1 MKIITGL
8 SEQPKQQ
15 STLVLADGTRAVWSI
30 SYVSQQTG
38 WFYDLSW
45 NGTVIAT
52 GQRMVSSPNILRQYI
67 NKISF
72 GIAVISP
79 NQLEP
84 TTQTALADGSITCYL
99 LEGADLEAI
108 ETAVFNAPPGQVQP
122 VTTTVTGLPAVVLP
136 ANWGPAG
143 GDLAYTYPNPQVVAM
158 HDSTGQRLAFGVV
171 AEGKFLKRDGE
182 TIVGATVAP
191 GTGDVTGPASSTVG
205 NVAVWNDTGGTEI
218 ADGGTLGTAA
228 FLPSSNFLGATAA
241 ASGDLSG
248 NYPSPNVAAIHT
260 TSGGGT
266 KLTIG
271 AVADGEF
278 LVRSGST
285 LIGGTPSGAGD
296 VFGPSG
302 AVGIGTIALFAA
314 GDGKL
319 LGASSI
325 IPAGM
330 AAQTPSSVAITGG
343 SISGTTI
350 TASSASLIA
359 LDVNSSGGVGAIE
372 VNGASGALV
381 DLKSPSS
388 DDYDLRMYTSGSG
401 GEIAV
406 SGDTNLDF
414 LTNGTRRVRVNT
426 SGINVTGNVV
436 ASGTLTLGNQPAN
449 KVFSGPSTGAD
460 ASPSFRFLVA
470 SDLPNTS
477 VSSGSYE
484 LANITVD
491 AQGRLTAASTGA
503 GVRTVST
510 MSALRALNP
519 SAWADGIVVILLG
532 YYYGQDGGGGDFTW
546 QSGNSLGDD
555 SGCIIKPDSISGDG
569 RFIRIMPGI
578 SVGTPTLVGVTFNV
592 RWFGCIPYTGNVYSG
607 FSLASAAAKRTTTTH
622 AATVYFPAGTYNFE
636 TPIDETYDLGVTIKG
651 DGPSTIITSNI
662 SVQQTAA
669 FKFQFFNGGGILDLN
684 FDQAAFPTS
693 ARHLSLVW
701 IAKGVNAIVS
711 RVQIYGYASTGTLV
725 NLLGPTPGGILRTNG
740 EYLSMSDVLVKG
752 GGVAWYQDG
761 GSGVYNNIQAISTTV
776 GDNPAV
782 HWKGSN
788 TLQWNNV
795 FIQGAG
801 PSIKR
806 TSVALTSSSASFT
819 LDVPYNPFSVGE
831 YIRIRG
837 AANAGYNKTWQISS
851 ITGGSIT
858 VNNGPNLGNDTVTL
872 TSLWSGL
879 YISGA
884 GLVTESS
891 ISKCVVNTPGGL
903 TDPYGVCGVFVDGFH
918 GNTSGVLFSDFLVDL
933 GATAF
938 FLNGITTAA
947 PTPGTSPTVIQ
958 YGANVG
964 DIILDGCQ
972 ANTGGLD
979 DFGCIRLEGVVNVV
993 CDSCKPIVG
1002 DNLSPGSGKT
1012 FSSYVISDGGQTVGY
1027 TRDINITG
1035 GRTTSHISSEIYPY
1049 NTCYAFTFAGARVK
1063 YVNVTTPSIDATS
1076 SNARVSR
1083 FIATSTGT
1091 ASQGNG
1097 ITILYANNTG
1107 ELYLVGSGSSSDS
1120 GARVLTDGS
1129 NVIGSIGQFEQWK
1142 YVVEYAWEGFTN
1154 PNIAFSGRT
1163 NVYINV
1169 VVNITFA
1176 FNGLASGNSLILTLK
1191 NATGSTYTLAWPS
1204 GINWANGSTPPSSI
1218 APGVS
1223 HIFNMYAYGT
1233 TYSTIFAKY

>member
-108 ETAVFNAPPGQVQP
+108 ETAVFDAPPGQVQP
-122 VTTTVTGLPAVVLP
+122 ITTTATGLPAVVLP

-158 HDSTGQRLAFGVV
+158 HDNTGQRLAI
-171 AEGKFLKRDGE
+171 ATIADGKFLKRDGE

-191 GTGDVTGPASSTVG
+191 GTGDVSGPASSTIG
-205 NVAVWNDTGGTEI
+205 NVAVWNDSGGTEI
-218 ADGGTLGTAA
+218 TDGGALGTAA
-228 FLPSSNFLGATAA
+228 FLPSSSFLGATAA

-248 NYPSPNVAAIHT
+248 NYPGPNVAAIHT

-271 AVADGEF
+271 AIADGEY
-278 LVRSGST
+278 LVRSGGT

-302 AVGIGTIALFAA
+302 AVSIGTIALFAA

-319 LGASSI
+319 LGASGI

-330 AAQTPSSVAITGG
+330 ATQTPSSVAITGG

-350 TASSASLIA
+350 TASSAA
-359 LDVNSSGGVGAIE
+359 LTALEVNNSGGVGSVE
-372 VNGASGALV
+372 VSGASGATV
-381 DLKSPSS
+381 DLKNPSS
-388 DDYDLRMYTSGSG
+388 DDYDLRLYTNGTG

-406 SGDTNLDF
+406 SGDTNLDL

-426 SGINVTGNVV
+426 SGLSVVGDITATGNIGSRV
-436 ASGTLTLGNQPAN
+436 ANTM
-449 KVFSGPSTGAD
+449 AD
-460 ASPSFRFLVA
+460 
-470 SDLPNTS
+470 
-477 VSSGSYE
+477 
-484 LANITVD
+484 
-491 AQGRLTAASTGA
+491 
-503 GVRTVST
+503 
-510 MSALRALNP
+510 LRALDP
-519 SAWADGIVVILLG
+519 SAWSSGTVVTLLG

-546 QSGNSLGDD
+546 QSSNSLGDD
-555 SGCIIKPDSISGDG
+555 SGCIIKPDSISGNG

-578 SVGTPTLVGVTFNV
+578 SQGTSTLVGVTFNV
-592 RWFGCIPYTGNVYSG
+592 RWFGCIPYTPNVYSG
-607 FSLASAAAKRTTTTH
+607 FSLASAAAKRTTTTN

-636 TPIDETYDLGVTIKG
+636 TPIDETYNLGVTIKG

-662 SVQQTAA
+662 SAQQPAA

-684 FDQAAFPTS
+684 FDQADFPTS

-725 NLLGPTPGGILRTNG
+725 TLVGPTPGGILRTNG

-801 PSIKR
+801 PAIKY
-806 TSVALTSSSASFT
+806 TSAALTSSSAAFT
-819 LDVPYNPFSVGE
+819 VNLPYQPFNVGE
-831 YIRIRG
+831 YVRIRG
-837 AANAGYNKTWQISS
+837 ASNAGYNKTWQITS
-851 ITGGSIT
+851 TTLNSIT

-879 YISGA
+879 YVSGA

-891 ISKCVVNTPGGL
+891 ISKCVVNTPGGFS
-903 TDPYGVCGVFVDGFH
+903 DPYGVCGVFVDGFH

-938 FLNGITTAA
+938 FLNGVTSSA
-947 PTPGTSPTVIQ
+947 PTSGTSPTVIQ
-958 YGANVG
+958 YNSNVG

-979 DFGCIRLEGVVNVV
+979 EFGCIRLEGVVNVV
-993 CDSCKPIVG
+993 CDSCKPVVG

-1012 FSSYVISDGGQTVGY
+1012 FSSYVISDGGQTAGY
-1027 TRDINITG
+1027 TRDINIVG
-1035 GRTTSHISSEIYPY
+1035 GRTTSHLSSEVYPY

-1063 YVNVTTPSIDATS
+1063 YVNVTTPSIDVTS

-1091 ASQGNG
+1091 ASPGNG
-1097 ITILYANNTG
+1097 ITVLYADNTG
-1107 ELYLVGSGSSSDS
+1107 RLFLVGADS
-1120 GARVLTDGS
+1120 VTDYGDRVLTDNS
-1129 NVIGSIGQFEQWK
+1129 NITGSIGQFEQWK

-1204 GINWANGSTPPSSI
+1204 GMNWANGVTPPSSI

-1223 HIFNMYAYGT
+1223 YIFNMYAYGT
-1233 TYSTIFAKY
+1233 TYSTVFIKY